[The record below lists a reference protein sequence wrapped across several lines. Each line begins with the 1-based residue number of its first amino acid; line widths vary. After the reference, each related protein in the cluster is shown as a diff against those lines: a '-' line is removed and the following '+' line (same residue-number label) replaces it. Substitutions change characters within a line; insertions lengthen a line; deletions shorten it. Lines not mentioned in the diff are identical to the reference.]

1 MLCGKRVRSKKIRP
15 IVSLLFLIVILITLS
30 ACAATRG
37 GILILENPDGTG
49 FTMDF
54 NDWTSK
60 NKCELSLSAGDIL
73 QIEVTREAG
82 EINLTILGSTGTQP
96 YTGNDLKSGLFT
108 VTVYETDAYEIRIN
122 GKDATGKVVVKIV
135 ENVS

>member
-30 ACAATRG
+30 ACTATRG
-37 GILILENPDGTG
+37 GILIHENPDGTG